1 MAAPAIPR
9 RDEPK
14 GGNFSAPFRGMIGHS
29 MCETQHMDTAVQTS
43 KIIARKDGMIG
54 WVIFNNP
61 EKRNAMSL
69 EMYEAT
75 AAAMEGYAKDPEV
88 RVVIIRGEGEKALRT
103 EADIE
108 QLKNRRTNAEQ
119 LKEDEVISERCNKA
133 IRECPKPVIAMIRG
147 YCMGGGLGIAVVCDL
162 RIASDDSRFGIPAA
176 KLGVGYRFMGIR
188 RLSELVGPSFA
199 AEVFYTGRQF
209 NAQEALQMGLVNR
222 ILPVAE
228 MEKYVLDYAATLSA
242 NAPLTI
248 AAVKRSLIELRKDPD
263 ERDLA
268 LCQKMVD
275 DCFASEDYKEGQKAF
290 MEKRKP
296 VFKGR

>member
-1 MAAPAIPR
+1 
-9 RDEPK
+9 
-14 GGNFSAPFRGMIGHS
+14 
-29 MCETQHMDTAVQTS
+29 MDTPVRTD
-43 KIIARKDGMIG
+43 KIIARKEGAMG

-75 AAAMEGYAKDPEV
+75 AAAMEGYAKDPDI
-88 RVVIIRGEGEKALRT
+88 RVVILRGGGEKAFISG
-103 EADIE
+103 ADISQFKDRRSNPE
-108 QLKNRRTNAEQ
+108 QVQAAE
-119 LKEDEVISERCNKA
+119 KISERCNRS
-133 IRECPKPVIAMIRG
+133 IRDCPKPVIAMIRG
-147 YCMGGGLGIAVVCDL
+147 YCMGGGLGLAVACDL

-176 KLGVGYRFMGIR
+176 KLGVGYRFSGIR
-188 RLSELVGPSFA
+188 RLSELVGPSFT
-199 AEVFYTGRQF
+199 AEIFYTGRQF

-222 ILPVAE
+222 VLPVAE
-228 MEKYVLDYAATLSA
+228 LEKYVMDYAATLTG

-248 AAVKRSLIELRKDPD
+248 AAVKRSLIELHKDPA

-268 LCQKMVD
+268 ACQKMVD
-275 DCFASEDYKEGQKAF
+275 DCFASEDYKEGQAAF

>member
-1 MAAPAIPR
+1 
-9 RDEPK
+9 
-14 GGNFSAPFRGMIGHS
+14 
-29 MCETQHMDTAVQTS
+29 MDTAVKS
-43 KIIARKDGMIG
+43 EKIIVRKEGAIG

-75 AAAMEGYAKDPEV
+75 AAAMEGYARDPEV
-88 RVVIIRGEGEKALRT
+88 RVVILKGQGDKAFISG
-103 EADIE
+103 ADISQFKDRRSNPE
-108 QLKNRRTNAEQ
+108 QVKAAEG
-119 LKEDEVISERCNKA
+119 ISERCNAA
-133 IRECPKPVIAMIRG
+133 IRDCPKPVIAMIRG
-147 YCMGGGLGIAVVCDL
+147 YCMGGGLGLAVGCDL

-176 KLGVGYRFMGIR
+176 KLGVGYRFSGIR
-188 RLSELVGPSFA
+188 RLAELVGPSFT
-199 AEVFYTGRQF
+199 AEIFYTGRQF

-222 ILPVAE
+222 VLPVAE
-228 MEKYVLDYAATLSA
+228 LEKYVMDYAATLTA

-248 AAVKRSLIELRKDPD
+248 AAVKRSLIELRKDPA

-275 DCFASEDYKEGQKAF
+275 DCFASEDYKEGQRAF

-296 VFKGR
+296 AFKGK